1 MVGRLWPGNLETIIK
16 RLKEYLSS
24 GAIDKLFVND
34 TSLKGKR
41 RTVRFIKIFPLDN
54 NIVSNFKTELIV
66 KVGKSNDTR
75 HLESQLGKKEK
86 KETHYLY

>member
-1 MVGRLWPGNLETIIK
+1 METIIK

-41 RTVRFIKIFPLDN
+41 RTVRLIKIFPLDN
-54 NIVSNFKTELIV
+54 NIVSNFKTKLIV
-66 KVGKSNDTR
+66 KVWKSNDTR